1 MTTTI
6 PAAPVEESRKSR
18 VRVLWASL
26 VGTSLESYD
35 FYVFSYLSAFF
46 IGPLFYSLLGPKNTR

>member
-1 MTTTI
+1 MTTTT
-6 PAAPVEESRKSR
+6 PAPVIEETPRR
-18 VRVLWASL
+18 GRIRVLWASL

-46 IGPLFYSLLGPKNTR
+46 IGPLFFEPLGEF